1 MPNNLNSTFI
11 SNWKDLVNAKVGLEF
26 EMYSNYSYIKTLESL
41 NNHFQG
47 IEIWG
52 FNQYH
57 SDFTPTDKKFKIEP
71 DYSGGPNM
79 LEMITG
85 PLTWM
90 DARVT
95 TIKMLD
101 WIAENGYTDDHCSM
115 HVNVSFDDVKVHDL
129 NLVKL
134 ILNFN
139 EDFVYEKFANRRNN
153 IYARSIKWIMPFE
166 AYDDSNVGLRHTLES
181 LQIPDDTKY
190 YGINLQKKWKG
201 YLEYRYIGGENYH
214 KQTDKI
220 LTLMDYFVLETR
232 KAITDPLIEE
242 DNIKLLSY
250 LEDNINWFKQYTSYN
265 EFLSNIDNIK
275 VEMDRLPDYRTICA
289 NWDKFKSKI
298 FEVVKN
304 VEKFEGIK
312 VNYNTETSRLEI
324 VGGTLHKVD
333 LKNVDFIDCKIT
345 ECTLFNCDLI
355 QSEISNGHIYTS
367 NIYESKIDNAKLSN
381 CQALDES
388 ELLNCMFDGGL
399 IDCKM
404 TDGVFRSGSMGENAD
419 IDISVKM
426 SDKDSFWQINPN
438 DKLIK
443 GGKK

>member
-11 SNWKDLVNAKVGLEF
+11 SNWKDLTHAQVGLEF
-26 EMYSNYSYIKTLESL
+26 EFYSNHPYIKTLEML
-41 NNHFQG
+41 NVAFNP

-57 SDFTPTDKKFKIEP
+57 SSFKVTEKKFKIEP
-71 DYSGGPNM
+71 DFSGGPNM
-79 LEMITG
+79 IEMITG
-85 PLTWM
+85 PMNWM
-90 DARVT
+90 DARVIS
-95 TIKMLD
+95 IKMLD
-101 WIAENGYTDDHCSM
+101 WINENGFTDDHCSV

-139 EDFVYEKFANRRNN
+139 EDFVYEKFPNRRNN
-153 IYARSIKWIMPFE
+153 IYARSIKWIVPFE
-166 AYDDSNVGLRHTLES
+166 GFDDSEVGLKHTLES

-201 YLEYRYIGGENYH
+201 YLEYRYVGG
-214 KQTDKI
+214 TDYQKKTDTF
-220 LTLMDYFVLETR
+220 LTLMDYFVMETR
-232 KAITDPLIEE
+232 QAITEPLIAE

-250 LEDNINWFKQYTSYN
+250 LEDNINWFKKYTTYN

-275 VEMDRLPDYRTICA
+275 VEMDKEGDYRTICA
-289 NWDKFKSKI
+289 NWDKFKGKI

-304 VEKFEGIK
+304 VEKFEGIR

-324 VGGTLHKVD
+324 VDGTLHKADLKYVD
-333 LKNVDFIDCKIT
+333 LINCKVT

-355 QSEISNGHIYTS
+355 DCEVDNGHIYNS
-367 NIYESKIDNAKLSN
+367 NVYESKINNAKLSN
-381 CQALDES
+381 CQALEDS
-388 ELLNCMFDGGL
+388 LLENCMFDGGL

-404 TDGVFRSGSMGENAD
+404 VEGVFRSGHMGENAD
-419 IDISVKM
+419 IDITVKM
-426 SDKDSFWQINPN
+426 NSKDSFWQVNPT
-438 DKLIK
+438 DKIVKDL
-443 GGKK
+443 KK

>member
-26 EMYSNYSYIKTLESL
+26 EMYSNHPYIKTLESL

-57 SDFTPTDKKFKIEP
+57 SSFTPTDKKFKIEP
-71 DYSGGPNM
+71 DFSGGPNM
-79 LEMITG
+79 LEMVTG

-90 DARVT
+90 DARVV

-101 WIAENGYTDDHCSM
+101 WINENGYTDDHCSV
-115 HVNVSFDDVKVHDL
+115 HVNVSFDDMKVLDL

-139 EDFVYEKFANRRNN
+139 EDFVYEKFPNRRNN

-166 AYDDSNVGLRHTLES
+166 GFDDSEVGLRHTLES
-181 LQIPDDTKY
+181 LTIPDDTKY
-190 YGINLQKKWKG
+190 YGINMQKKWKG
-201 YLEYRYIGGENYH
+201 YLEYRYIGGENYE
-214 KQTDKI
+214 KQTDRI

-232 KAITDPLIEE
+232 KAITDPLIAE

-275 VEMDRLPDYRTICA
+275 VEMDKEGDYRTICA
-289 NWDKFKSKI
+289 NWDKFKGKI

-304 VEKFEGIK
+304 VEKFEGVR

-324 VGGTLHKVD
+324 VDGILNKVD
-333 LKNVDFIDCKIT
+333 LSNVDFINCRIT

-355 QSEISNGHIYTS
+355 NCDVSNGHVYTS
-367 NIYESKIDNAKLSN
+367 NIYESNIDNVKLSN
-381 CQALDES
+381 CQALEDSVLE
-388 ELLNCMFDGGL
+388 NCMFDGGL

-404 TDGVFRSGSMGENAD
+404 VEGVFRSGNMGENAD
-419 IDISVKM
+419 LDASVKM
-426 SDKDSFWQINPN
+426 SNKDTFWQVNPN
-438 DKLIK
+438 DKIIK
-443 GGKK
+443 DTKK

>member
-11 SNWKDLVNAKVGLEF
+11 SNWKDLVKAKIGLEF
-26 EMYSNYSYIKTLESL
+26 ELYSNYSYIKTLESL

-47 IEIWG
+47 IEVWG

-57 SDFTPTDKKFKIEP
+57 SDFTPTDKKWKIEP
-71 DYSGGPNM
+71 DFSGGPNM

-85 PLTWM
+85 PLEWM
-90 DARVT
+90 DARVAA
-95 TIKMLD
+95 IKMLD
-101 WIAENGYTDDHCSM
+101 WINEHGYTDDHCSV
-115 HVNVSFDDVKVHDL
+115 HINVSFDDVKVHDL

-139 EDFVYEKFANRRNN
+139 EDFVYDKFPNRRNN

-201 YLEYRYIGGENYH
+201 YLEYRYIGGSDYQ
-214 KQTDKI
+214 KDTDKI
-220 LTLMDYFVLETR
+220 LTLMDYFTLETR
-232 KAITDPLIEE
+232 KAITNPLLEE

-250 LEDNINWFKQYTSYN
+250 LEDNINWFKKYTTYN

-275 VEMDRLPDYRTICA
+275 VEMDRIGDYRTICA
-289 NWDKFKSKI
+289 NWDKFKTKI

-304 VEKFEGIK
+304 VEQIEGLKI
-312 VNYNTETSRLEI
+312 NYNTETSRLEI
-324 VGGTLHKVD
+324 VDGVLHKVN
-333 LKNVDFIDCKIT
+333 LKNVDFINCTIT
-345 ECTLFNCDLI
+345 ECTLFNCDIIECEL
-355 QSEISNGHIYTS
+355 NDGHIYSS
-367 NIYESKIDNAKLSN
+367 NIYETKINNAKLSN
-381 CQALDES
+381 CQALEDSILE
-388 ELLNCMFDGGL
+388 NCMFDGGL

-404 TDGVFRSGSMGENAD
+404 TDGVFRSGNMGENAD

-426 SDKDSFWQINPN
+426 SDKDSFWQINPT
-438 DKLIK
+438 DKIIK
-443 GGKK
+443 STKK